1 VKNQSFLLSLEI
13 FMSNKSRRKKRNQN
27 DAGSQFGNGSED
39 LDQIKHR
46 KSLGQLRKANKTKP
60 RSPDVTGKLRL
71 QRQTLRAIVSDFQ
84 DSGGEEVI
92 CNIAGWKNE
101 DQQKGYLTVE
111 ISPRFVPH
119 EQRTPKPSIF
129 DDMFDDEGE

>member
-1 VKNQSFLLSLEI
+1 
-13 FMSNKSRRKKRNQN
+13 MSNKSRHKKRNQN
-27 DAGSQFGNGSED
+27 DAGSQFGNGSQD

-60 RSPDVTGKLRL
+60 RSPDVIGKLRL
-71 QRQTLRAIVSDFQ
+71 QRHTLQAIVSDFR

-101 DQQKGYLTVE
+101 DQQGGYLTVE
-111 ISPRFVPH
+111 ISPRYVSRK
-119 EQRTPKPSIF
+119 QRPPKPSIF
-129 DDMFDDEGE
+129 DGIFEE